1 MLTPPVDSKQVN
13 DSRLGKYT
21 ELAKKLP
28 EDVKFTVNVV
38 GFSDMTADQQTDIVR
53 QLEWITTD
61 TNFMQFIEKNQ
72 AMIKKVLELQ
82 ELLHR
87 NP

>member
-1 MLTPPVDSKQVN
+1 
-13 DSRLGKYT
+13 
-21 ELAKKLP
+21 
-28 EDVKFTVNVV
+28 
-38 GFSDMTADQQTDIVR
+38 MTADQQTDIVR